1 MRRRIAVSFSITNVL
16 QIGSSI
22 SAAIAAHGYYA
33 IFILMLLES
42 ASIPVPSEVILPL
55 VGYFSAQGQINPVI
69 GFAVATLAAI
79 IGMSID
85 YYVAYFLGKEVVYK
99 HLHLFHVKRQDI
111 ESFDEWFSRNGKG
124 AVFLARLLPVVRGL
138 INFPAGFAEMKA
150 KEFYLYS
157 ILGCVL
163 WNIALILFGFY
174 ALSISNTYVV
184 IGITFAFGLA
194 LYLIYSFSMKKIRRS
209 R

>member
-1 MRRRIAVSFSITNVL
+1 MRRRIAVSLSITSLL
-16 QIGSSI
+16 QIGTSI

-42 ASIPVPSEVILPL
+42 VSIPVPSEVILPL
-55 VGYFSAQGQINPVI
+55 VGYFAAQHQISLVL

-79 IGMSID
+79 IGMTID
-85 YYVAYFLGKEVVYK
+85 YYIAYFLGKEVVYK
-99 HLHLFHVKRQDI
+99 HLRLFHIKRQDI
-111 ESFDEWFSRNGKG
+111 ESFDEWFSRNGSA

-138 INFPAGFAEMKA
+138 VNFPAGFAEMKVRD
-150 KEFYLYS
+150 FYLYS
-157 ILGCVL
+157 TLGCVI
-163 WNIALILFGFY
+163 WNIVLILFGFY

-184 IGITFAFGLA
+184 IGAIFLFGLT
-194 LYLIYSFSMKKIRRS
+194 LYLIYRFAMRRIRVS